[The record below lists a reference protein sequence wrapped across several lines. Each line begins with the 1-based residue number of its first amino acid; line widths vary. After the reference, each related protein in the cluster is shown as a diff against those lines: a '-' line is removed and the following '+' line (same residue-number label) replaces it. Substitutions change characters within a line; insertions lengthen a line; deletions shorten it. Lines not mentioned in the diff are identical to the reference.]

1 MKIRREQAGH
11 LVNQKSISQSAFF
24 AKRRLSILS
33 LSCKAYKK
41 VTELINVSTFTA
53 CQTIKRAATIHLL
66 LGVNDDLMA
75 AEVKYHKNC
84 YSLYTAKKVR
94 EDKGESSNKSHHK
107 NAFKQLVEE
116 LRPGLEQGRAYDIA
130 SLLIKYRDYLS
141 EKGVPGD
148 GYTSQRLKD
157 RLKSSFGEEI
167 TFHQQLSKAKLE
179 LIYWSNVKLQDVIN
193 AWAITQSNQVNNNSI
208 TQIWF
213 YVCIGN
219 SMVFGINTTSDISK
233 LLHKYGTILKYHQ

>member
-1 MKIRREQAGH
+1 MKI
-11 LVNQKSISQSAFF
+11 F
-24 AKRRLSILS
+24 
-33 LSCKAYKK
+33 CKKKTYKK

-53 CQTIKRAATIHLL
+53 CQTIKRAATIQGDEAMVQLL
-66 LGVNDDLMA
+66 LGVNVDLMA
-75 AEVKYHKNC
+75 AEAKYHKNC

-94 EDKGESSNKSHHK
+94 DDKGESSNESHHE

-116 LRPGLEQGRAYDIA
+116 PRPGLEQGRAYDMA

-167 TFHQQLSKAKLE
+167 AFHQQLGKAKPE
-179 LIYWSNVKLQDVIN
+179 LID
-193 AWAITQSNQVNNNSI
+193 
-208 TQIWF
+208 
-213 YVCIGN
+213 
-219 SMVFGINTTSDISK
+219 
-233 LLHKYGTILKYHQ
+233 